1 MTDVVDVDGAP
12 GLVMEFIR
20 GPALDDF
27 LEQKKLTSRQ
37 ADKLV
42 VPILDGVAAA
52 HGLGLID
59 DLVLFPH
66 ARDRLRLGDH
76 ERVGALARRFAPA
89 TCVALE
95 RGAWLV
101 READG
106 WHSRGPHG
114 SASILHE
121 DGVVRPVEA

>member
-1 MTDVVDVDGAP
+1 MALSRRIVLFYDDPPDGN
-12 GLVMEFIR
+12 
-20 GPALDDF
+20 
-27 LEQKKLTSRQ
+27 
-37 ADKLV
+37 AD
-42 VPILDGVAAA
+42 PEILD